1 MTQSPNEEKDP
12 LTFPKSFK
20 CAKCGGAVVIPE
32 WQARRLVP
40 CPNCSEPLSTDYSWT
55 EFRWIMFSTRFVD
68 RKTKQP
74 RLEFTTSEIC
84 DRVGGRNIKW
94 TDIAVVTFKGS
105 HQKLNHYRST
115 WYESFTIE
123 ALYVVSLVDGS
134 EVRIDIDNLNLPP
147 SMILS
152 IQLPVE
158 IKGRPERDTYTHVSA
173 ETMGFILED
182 VKKLPAQ
189 MFLTLIIIAIALVIV
204 MFLAGR

>member
-1 MTQSPNEEKDP
+1 
-12 LTFPKSFK
+12 
-20 CAKCGGAVVIPE
+20 
-32 WQARRLVP
+32 
-40 CPNCSEPLSTDYSWT
+40 
-55 EFRWIMFSTRFVD
+55 
-68 RKTKQP
+68 
-74 RLEFTTSEIC
+74 
-84 DRVGGRNIKW
+84 
-94 TDIAVVTFKGS
+94 
-105 HQKLNHYRST
+105 LNHYRST